1 MALPQTTT
9 HQEHLLTINTNA
21 HPFLKSLGGYEG
33 IDLFPMFLDPY
44 NGLMV
49 VRSRFAP
56 GLTLPLH
63 FHTGVVHM
71 YTMKGCWYYTEY
83 PEQKQTEGCYLY
95 EPGGSV
101 HQFNTPADNDG
112 PTDVI
117 FLLFGANV
125 NYAQDGTYLGLSDT
139 GMIKNW
145 IDRAIKEQDSQVRYI
160 SDGMPTLSA

>member
-1 MALPQTTT
+1 MALPGTTT
-9 HQEHLLTINTNA
+9 HQEQLLTINTDA
-21 HPFLKSLGGYEG
+21 HPFLKSLSGYEG

-49 VRSRFAP
+49 LRSRFAP

-83 PEQKQTEGCYLY
+83 PDQKQTEGCYLY

-101 HQFNTPADNDG
+101 HQSIRR
-112 PTDVI
+112 PT
-117 FLLFGANV
+117 
-125 NYAQDGTYLGLSDT
+125 TT
-139 GMIKNW
+139 
-145 IDRAIKEQDSQVRYI
+145 VR
-160 SDGMPTLSA
+160 PK